1 MKWLQLFF
9 IIHFLYPNQLRS
21 EIRLKVSADLKALFN
36 SDFKSVSFSNYGTCI
51 LLKPFNDFPE
61 PNNYAKQKGF
71 AIKFEPFAL
80 FPCGTFALS
89 AEKSIK
95 PGRSMEVGLG
105 FMGIYKSEDVGLASS
120 GYHIRLGYKYF
131 KSPNFSSRGSR
142 YYHVLNGTY
151 FKPEI
156 TYSRPGLKNTQYYS
170 SYQGAGYVYTTSYEV
185 DNALGIAGII
195 NVGKQWVFNDL
206 FLLDIFAGIGLGYGT
221 IISTNVVSTR
231 TQYSNDPIYSDGD
244 YGPEGIGGIGLYL
257 NYYGNKIGFA
267 GQFGFRVGM
276 LIGKRKTELKEQ
288 LP

>member
-9 IIHFLYPNQLRS
+9 IFHFLYPNQLRS
-21 EIRLKVSADLKALFN
+21 EVRLSVSADLKSLFN
-36 SDFKSVSFSNYGTCI
+36 SDFKSVSFSTSGTCI
-51 LLKPFNDFPE
+51 KLKPFNDFPE

-80 FPCGTFALS
+80 IPGTLALS

-95 PGRSMEVGLG
+95 PGRSMEMGLG
-105 FMGIYKSEDVGLASS
+105 LMGIYDSEDVGLASS
-120 GYHIRLGYKYF
+120 GCYVRLGYKYL
-131 KSPNFSSRGSR
+131 KSPNFASKGSR
-142 YYHVLNGTY
+142 YYHILNGTY

-156 TYSRPGLKNTQYYS
+156 TFSRPNLKNTNYYS
-170 SYQGAGYVYTTSYEV
+170 SYQGNGYVYTTSYEE
-185 DNALGIAGII
+185 DNALGLAGIL
-195 NVGKQWVFNDL
+195 NFGKQWVFNDL
-206 FLLDIFAGIGLGYGT
+206 LLLDIFAGIGLGYGT

-276 LIGKRKTELKEQ
+276 LFGKKKIELKEQ

>member
-9 IIHFLYPNQLRS
+9 IIHFFYPNQLRS
-21 EIRLKVSADLKALFN
+21 EIRLNISTDLKSLFN
-36 SDFKSVSFSNYGTCI
+36 SDFKSVSFSNCRTCI
-51 LLKPFNDFPE
+51 KLKPFNDFPE

-80 FPCGTFALS
+80 IPGTLALS
-89 AEKSIK
+89 VEKSLK
-95 PGRSMEVGLG
+95 RGRSLELGLG
-105 FMGIYKSEDVGLASS
+105 LMGIYDLEDVGLASS
-120 GYHIRLGYKYF
+120 GYYFRLGYKYF
-131 KSPNFSSRGSR
+131 KSPNFASRGSR
-142 YYHVLNGTY
+142 YYHILNGTY

-156 TYSRPGLKNTQYYS
+156 TFSRPNLKNTNYYS
-170 SYQGAGYVYTTSYEV
+170 SYQGSGYVYTTSYEE
-185 DNALGIAGII
+185 DNALGLAGIL

-206 FLLDIFAGIGLGYGT
+206 FLLDVFAGIGLGYGT
-221 IISTNVVSTR
+221 KISTKVVSTR

-276 LIGKRKTELKEQ
+276 LIGKKKVKLKEQ